1 MFLLNLVFFCN
12 FHEFIVYFTIC
23 KRLCTYKSFLFLLS
37 LCLQSLSFFFSEGLT
52 LFSVF
57 SFSLHLLEK
66 GYHQYEFQKRQVDLG
81 RIGYILACIPLG
93 WSKSGLLI
101 RDHSEQSTS
110 KDLLNR
116 HWERITIVHLMYQDP
131 SDAWI
136 SDRIAPNE
144 PILSSAAVCR
154 VLNKLR

>member
-1 MFLLNLVFFCN
+1 MVLLPVKDFICYFFCYNYLFINLKLNLTVKQMQEKWFSKKLDVFYMFLLNLVFFCN
-12 FHEFIVYFTIC
+12 FHEFIVYFTKC

-81 RIGYILACIPLG
+81 RIG
-93 WSKSGLLI
+93 
-101 RDHSEQSTS
+101 
-110 KDLLNR
+110 
-116 HWERITIVHLMYQDP
+116 
-131 SDAWI
+131 
-136 SDRIAPNE
+136 
-144 PILSSAAVCR
+144 
-154 VLNKLR
+154 